1 MEANDILDQNFKEP
15 GQERIEIE
23 LLSPTKFIF
32 LDVLSFGLYST
43 WWTYK
48 AWCFFQ
54 RRDQLDINPAFRA
67 IIYIFYLHA
76 LLEKIQINA
85 KKLAYTPSFS
95 SVKTFILIL
104 FLELFGWLPDPWWL
118 VSFVSFLPYLKP
130 LGAFNDI
137 IEHDNFSQVKVTNEF
152 NVPQLIFILIGLL
165 FWGVISLGYFFPVA
179 PEL

>member
-1 MEANDILDQNFKEP
+1 METNDILDQNFKEP

-23 LLSPTKFIF
+23 LLSPTKFIL

-76 LLEKIQINA
+76 LLKKIQINA
-85 KKLAYTPSFS
+85 KKLEYVPSFS
-95 SVKTFILIL
+95 SVRVFILIL

-118 VSFVSFLPYLKP
+118 VAFLSFWPYLKP
-130 LGAFNDI
+130 LRAFNYI
-137 IEHDNFSQVKVTNEF
+137 VERDNFSQARTTDEF
-152 NVPQLIFILIGLL
+152 NVPQIIFILIGLL
-165 FWGVISLGYFFPVA
+165 FWSIICLDYCFPSM
-179 PEL
+179 PE